1 MTSKAK
7 PDKPNHDAY
16 SQRLVLAVL
25 RAAKASGEKLSS
37 REIGKRTEAVK
48 IPLNGRLQGFGISDP
63 RKAISNLRKRGY
75 HIADCK
81 ELNECRVW
89 YKRYWLVEDD

>member
-1 MTSKAK
+1 MIRKAEPQK
-7 PDKPNHDAY
+7 PSLDAY

-25 RAAKASGEKLSS
+25 RAARSSGEKLSS
-37 REIGKRTEAVK
+37 REIGKRTEGVK
-48 IPLNGRLQGFGISDP
+48 ILLNGRLQGFGISDP

-75 HIADCK
+75 HIADCR

-89 YKRYWLVEDD
+89 YKRYWLVEDE